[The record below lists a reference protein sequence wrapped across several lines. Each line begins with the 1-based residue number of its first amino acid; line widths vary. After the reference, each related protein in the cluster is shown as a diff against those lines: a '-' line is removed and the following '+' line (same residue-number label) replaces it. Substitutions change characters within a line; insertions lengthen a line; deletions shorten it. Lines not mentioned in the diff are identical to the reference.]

1 MLNHKPQ
8 LPLAPRQQGSF
19 IGLLISTILIAA
31 VIIALNSMAVLNY
44 QQDIPSKMLSIEM
57 LDDQAVQSPQQA
69 LQQSKEQWQPLLDKG
84 RQLGYNRGV
93 LWFRLQFEP
102 DSNYALEL
110 AAPYLDDVRFYVL
123 GAQGE
128 LLHEVHT
135 GDQQPFNQ
143 RPLASSSLLFPIQ
156 SNWLDPSYQ
165 YLFRVENTGA
175 IVFPLSY
182 LQREPQR
189 ALLQQRNVLH
199 GFFLGLMVFA
209 SLLAVLLSLVTQQH
223 SYALFSGLL
232 LCIAAIQAE
241 VNGFSFQWLWP
252 EHPGLNHLVEWGLP
266 LAILCCSGFVR
277 SFFRLQSPS
286 RLRQI
291 LLLIETLAVLILVA
305 TLIAQLLS
313 QPLILGYLK
322 QSAVYLMQF
331 CVLISLLTGLVMLR
345 KQPRRSAVFLLPMS
359 VLLGS
364 IVLAVLRVL
373 GVLSES
379 ALTLIA
385 LELGTTLAAIMM
397 VSSLLVE
404 IYLEKAAIARTQQL
418 LLDRN
423 LQLSQL
429 QQQEIQRSKISA
441 FYGLGSRLVLTEL
454 LNNQLSNPQIHYR
467 LLLIELQSFDQI
479 EAVLGQQK
487 TAEILQAYIN
497 QLQNFCL
504 KKAPAVVSL
513 GPAAHETLFS
523 LSPDK
528 LALLVLEQEF
538 VVVLTGLRKLM
549 NQKFSL
555 DGISPDFKPRYAS
568 VAVNHHDGENA
579 EALLAHGLLAL
590 TYVDKTASHRSYQP
604 QLAAESRQRLTL
616 ISELSKAAQSQQLNL
631 LFQPV
636 QDIAT
641 EQASSLEAFL
651 RWHHPTLGAISPAVF
666 IPLAE
671 EAGLMNNLTAWVY
684 SQARKSQNQLLGLG
698 LSLPISINLSAQD
711 LANSQLI
718 NTILQHEQKYPKAQ
732 RVKFELAESAMN
744 LDTPSSQRSLDLIKK
759 SGTVL
764 VMDDFGAGQSFIGKL
779 ASLPISEIKIDMAL
793 LSMLGTQKE
802 MLMAAAIKLGK
813 SLDLIVICEGVEH
826 QKQYD
831 FLTMHNA
838 DAVQGYLVA
847 RPMPLDELIV
857 FLTAKLQK
865 NATTQTMLATEAK
878 ITAKS
883 G

>member
-1 MLNHKPQ
+1 MTTHKRQ
-8 LPLAPRQQGSF
+8 LHLQHRQQGSF
-19 IGLLISTILIAA
+19 TGLLLSTVLIAA
-31 VIIALNSMAVLNY
+31 VIIALNSLAVLSY
-44 QQDIPSKMLSIEM
+44 QQEVPAKTVSIMM
-57 LDDQAVQSPQQA
+57 LDDQAVQTPQQA
-69 LQQSKEQWQPLLDKG
+69 LQQAAAQWQPLLDKG
-84 RQLGYNRGV
+84 RQLGYHRGS
-93 LWFRLQFEP
+93 LWFKLQFEP
-102 DSNYALEL
+102 DANFALEL
-110 AAPYLDDVRFYVL
+110 AAPYLDDVQFYVL
-123 GAQGE
+123 NANSDVV
-128 LLHEVHT
+128 HEVHT
-135 GDQQPFNQ
+135 GDQLPFAQ

-156 SNWLDPSYQ
+156 PDWINESYQ
-165 YLFRVENTGA
+165 YLFRLENSGA
-175 IVFPLSY
+175 IVFPLHY
-182 LQREPQR
+182 LARDQQL

-209 SLLAVLLSLVTQQH
+209 SLLAVLLALVTQQH
-223 SYALFSGLL
+223 SYALFSALL
-232 LCIAAIQAE
+232 LCIAAVQAE

-252 EHPGLNHLVEWGLP
+252 KNPGLNHLVEWGLP
-266 LAILCCSGFVR
+266 LAVLCCCGFVR
-277 SFFRLQSPS
+277 SFFQLQPPS
-286 RLRQI
+286 RLRLM
-291 LLLIETLAVLILVA
+291 LLLIELAAVLLLMA
-305 TLIAQLLS
+305 TVVCQLLA
-313 QPLILGYLK
+313 QPVVLGYLK
-322 QSAVYLMQF
+322 QSAVYLMQL
-331 CVLISLLTGLVMLR
+331 CVLASVITGLVMLR
-345 KQPRRSAVFLLPMS
+345 QQPRRAVVFLLPMS

-373 GVLSES
+373 GILSES

-385 LELGTTLAAIMM
+385 LELGTTLAAILM

-454 LNNQLSNPQIHYR
+454 LNNQLAHPNLHYR

-487 TAEILQAYIN
+487 TAEILQAYIS
-497 QLQNFCL
+497 QLQTFC
-504 KKAPAVVSL
+504 KQRAPAVVSL
-513 GPAAHETLFS
+513 GPASHETLFS

-528 LALLVLEQEF
+528 LALLVLEQDF
-538 VVVLTGLRKLM
+538 VLVLTGLRKLM

-568 VAVNHHDGENA
+568 VAVNRTYGDDA

-590 TYVDKTASHRSYQP
+590 TYVEKTASHRSYQP

-616 ISELSKAAQSQQLNL
+616 ISELAKATQSQQLNL

-641 EQASSLEAFL
+641 QQASSLEAFL
-651 RWHHPTLGAISPAVF
+651 RWQHPTLGAVSPAVF

-684 SQARKSQNQLLGLG
+684 SQARKSQNQLFGLG
-698 LSLPISINLSAQD
+698 FALPVSINLSAQD

-718 NTILQHEQKYPKAQ
+718 QTILQHEQKYPKAQ

-744 LDTPSSQRSLDLIKK
+744 LDTPASQRSLEQIKK

-802 MLMAAAIKLGK
+802 MLLAAAIKLGK
-813 SLDLIVICEGVEH
+813 SLDLTVICEGVEH

-831 FLTMHNA
+831 FLTLHNA

-847 RPMPLDELIV
+847 RPMPLDDLIAYLSAQQQQV
-857 FLTAKLQK
+857 PD
-865 NATTQTMLATEAK
+865 NADEVVAQTGQA
-878 ITAKS
+878 
-883 G
+883 

>member
-1 MLNHKPQ
+1 MPSY
-8 LPLAPRQQGSF
+8 RQQLHLLHRQRGSF
-19 IGLLISTILIAA
+19 FGLLLSTFVIAA
-31 VIIALNSMAVLNY
+31 VIIALNSLAVLSY
-44 QQDIPSKMLSIEM
+44 QQEIPSKTIRIDM
-57 LDDQAVQSPQQA
+57 LDDQAVQTPQQA
-69 LQQSKEQWQPLLDKG
+69 LQQAATQWQPLLDKG
-84 RQLGYNRGV
+84 RQLGYNRGS
-93 LWFRLQFEP
+93 LWFRLQLEADAAF
-102 DSNYALEL
+102 ALEL
-110 AAPYLDDVRFYVL
+110 AAPYLDDVQFYVL
-123 GAQGE
+123 NAQGD
-128 LLHEVHT
+128 LVYQVHT
-135 GDQQPFNQ
+135 GDQQPFSQ

-156 SNWLDPSYQ
+156 QAWVEQPHQ

-175 IVFPLSY
+175 MVFPLHY
-182 LQREPQR
+182 LHRDSQLS
-189 ALLQQRNVLH
+189 LLQQRNVLH

-209 SLLAVLLSLVTQQH
+209 SLLAVLLALVTQQH

-232 LCIAAIQAE
+232 LSIAAVQAE
-241 VNGFSFQWLWP
+241 INGFSFQWLWP
-252 EHPGLNHLVEWGLP
+252 DKPALNHLVEWGLP
-266 LAILCCSGFVR
+266 LAVWCCSGFVR
-277 SFFRLQSPS
+277 SFFHLDAPS
-286 RLRQI
+286 RLRQM
-291 LLLIETLAVLILVA
+291 LLLIEAVAVLLLLV
-305 TLIAQLLS
+305 TVIGQLLN
-313 QPLILGYLK
+313 QPVLLGHLK
-322 QSAVYLMQF
+322 QIAIYLMQC
-331 CVLISLLTGLVMLR
+331 CVLVSLLTGLVMLR
-345 KQPRRSAVFLLPMS
+345 KQPRRSVVFLLPMS
-359 VLLGS
+359 VLLVS

-373 GVLSES
+373 GILSES

-404 IYLEKAAIARTQQL
+404 IYLEKAAITRTQQL

-454 LNNQLSNPQIHYR
+454 LNNQLSNPLQHYR
-467 LLLIELQSFDQI
+467 LLLIELQNFDQI
-479 EAVLGQQK
+479 EAVLGQHK
-487 TAEILQAYIN
+487 TAEILQAYIE
-497 QLQNFCL
+497 QLQDYCL
-504 KKAPAVVSL
+504 KRAPAVVSL
-513 GPAAHETLFS
+513 GSASHETLFA

-528 LALLVLEQEF
+528 LALLVLEQDF

-555 DGISPDFKPRYAS
+555 EGISPDFKPRYAS
-568 VAVNHHDGENA
+568 VAVNHPHGDDA
-579 EALLAHGLLAL
+579 EAILAHGLLAL
-590 TYVDKTASHRSYQP
+590 TYVEKTASHRSYQP

-616 ISELSKAAQSQQLNL
+616 ISELAKATQTQQLNL

-641 EQASSLEAFL
+641 ERATSLEAFL
-651 RWHHPTLGAISPAVF
+651 RWQHPTLGAISPAVF

-684 SQARKSQNQLLGLG
+684 SQARKCQNRLTALGFM
-698 LSLPISINLSAQD
+698 LPISINLSAQD

-718 NTILQHEQKYPKAQ
+718 HTILQHELKYPKAQ

-744 LDTPSSQRSLDLIKK
+744 LETPASQRSLELIKK

-813 SLDLIVICEGVEH
+813 SLELTVICEGVEH

-838 DAVQGYLVA
+838 DAVQGYFVA
-847 RPMPLDELIV
+847 RPMPLDELIDY
-857 FLTAKLQK
+857 LTAQ
-865 NATTQTMLATEAK
+865 QSGEAEVVLNRDRVV
-878 ITAKS
+878 
-883 G
+883 

>member
-1 MLNHKPQ
+1 MRTPKQQ
-8 LPLAPRQQGSF
+8 LQLSQRQRGSF
-19 IGLLISTILIAA
+19 IGLLLSTVLIAA
-31 VIIALNSMAVLNY
+31 VIIALNSLAVLSY
-44 QQDIPSKMLSIEM
+44 QQEVPRKTISIVM
-57 LDDQAVQSPQQA
+57 LDDQAVQTPQQA
-69 LQQSKEQWQPLLDKG
+69 LQQSDSQWQPLLDKG
-84 RQLGYNRGV
+84 RQLGYHRGA
-93 LWFRLQFEP
+93 LWFKLQFEP
-102 DSNYALEL
+102 DPDFALEL
-110 AAPYLDDVRFYVL
+110 AAPYLDDVRFYVVN
-123 GAQGE
+123 AAGE
-128 LLHEVHT
+128 LISEVHT
-135 GDQQPFNQ
+135 GDQQPFAK
-143 RPLASSSLLFPIQ
+143 RPVASSSLLFPIQ
-156 SNWLDPSYQ
+156 SSWLNQPYQ
-165 YLFRVENTGA
+165 YLFRVENSGA
-175 IVFPLSY
+175 TVFPLHY
-182 LQREPQR
+182 LQTEKQL

-209 SLLAVLLSLVTQQH
+209 SLLAVLLALVTQQH

-232 LCIAAIQAE
+232 LCIAAVQTEIS
-241 VNGFSFQWLWP
+241 GFSFQWLWP
-252 EHPGLNHLVEWGLP
+252 TQPGLNHLVEWGLP
-266 LAILCCSGFVR
+266 LAVLCCGGFVR
-277 SFFRLQSPS
+277 SFFALQKPS
-286 RLRQI
+286 RLRR
-291 LLLIETLAVLILVA
+291 LFLLIEALAALLLMVTLVC
-305 TLIAQLLS
+305 QLLAL
-313 QPLILGYLK
+313 PVILGYMK
-322 QSAVYLMQF
+322 QSAVYLMQV
-331 CVLISLLTGLVMLR
+331 CVLVSLVAGILMLR
-345 KQPRRSAVFLLPMS
+345 QQPRRAAVFLLPMS
-359 VLLGS
+359 VLLAS
-364 IVLAVLRVL
+364 IILAALRVL
-373 GVLSES
+373 GVLPES

-385 LELGTTLAAIMM
+385 LELGTTLAAILM

-423 LQLSQL
+423 VQLSQL

-454 LNNQLSNPQIHYR
+454 LNNQLANPTVHYR
-467 LLLIELQSFDQI
+467 LLLLELQSFDQI

-487 TAEILQAYIN
+487 TAEILKAYIN
-497 QLQNFCL
+497 QLQTFCQQ
-504 KKAPAVVSL
+504 KAPGVVSL
-513 GPAAHETLFS
+513 GPGSHETLFS

-528 LALLVLEQEF
+528 LALLVLDQDF

-568 VAVNHHDGENA
+568 VAVNPTYGEDA
-579 EALLAHGLLAL
+579 EALLAHCLLAL
-590 TYVDKTASHRSYQP
+590 TYVEKTASHRSYQP

-616 ISELSKAAQSQQLNL
+616 ISELAKATQNQQLHL

-641 EQASSLEAFL
+641 QQASSLEAFL
-651 RWHHPTLGAISPAVF
+651 RWQHPSLGAISPAVF

-684 SQARKSQNQLLGLG
+684 SQARKSQNQLQGLG
-698 LSLPISINLSAQD
+698 FAIPVSINLSAQD

-718 NTILQHEQKYPKAQ
+718 QTILQHEQKYPQTQ

-744 LDTPSSQRSLDLIKK
+744 LETPASQRSLELIRK
-759 SGTVL
+759 SGTLL

-813 SLDLIVICEGVEH
+813 SLDLTVICEGVEH

-831 FLTMHNA
+831 FLTIHNA
-838 DAVQGYLVA
+838 DAVQGYLIA

-857 FLTAKLQK
+857 YLTAEQQK
-865 NATTQTMLATEAK
+865 TTTSVTAQSTANAK
-878 ITAKS
+878 TAKS

>member
-1 MLNHKPQ
+1 MVMPTYNQQ
-8 LPLAPRQQGSF
+8 LQRPPRQHGSF
-19 IGLLISTILIAA
+19 AGLLLSTLLIAV
-31 VIIALNSMAVLNY
+31 VIIALNSLAVLSY
-44 QQDIPSKMLSIEM
+44 QQDIPRKTLSIAL
-57 LDDQAVQSPQQA
+57 LDDPAVQSPQQA
-69 LQQSKEQWQPLLDKG
+69 LQQAPEQWQPLLEKG
-84 RQLGYNRGV
+84 QQLGYDRGT

-102 DSNYALEL
+102 DAAFALEL
-110 AAPYLDDVRFYVL
+110 AAPYLDDVQFFVL
-123 GAQGE
+123 NANNE
-128 LLHEVHT
+128 LVYEVQT
-135 GDQQPFNQ
+135 GDQFPFAN
-143 RPLASSSLLFPIQ
+143 RPLPSSSLLFPIQ
-156 SNWLDPSYQ
+156 PEWVGQPYQ
-165 YLFRVENTGA
+165 YLFRIQNSGA
-175 IVFPLSY
+175 IVFPLHY
-182 LQREPQR
+182 LQTESQLN
-189 ALLQQRNVLH
+189 LLQQRNVLH

-209 SLLAVLLSLVTQQH
+209 SLLAVLLALVTQQH

-232 LCIAAIQAE
+232 LCIAAVQAE

-252 EHPGLNHLVEWGLP
+252 GSPQLNHLVEWGLP
-266 LAILCCSGFVR
+266 LAVLCCSGFVR
-277 SFFRLQSPS
+277 SFFQLQSPS
-286 RLRQI
+286 RLRLV
-291 LLLIETLAVLILVA
+291 LLLIEIVAFLLLAA
-305 TLIAQLLS
+305 TLVCQLLAK
-313 QPLILGYLK
+313 PVVLGYLK
-322 QSAVYLMQF
+322 QGTVYLMQL
-331 CVLISLLTGLVMLR
+331 CVLTSICTGLVMLR
-345 KQPRRSAVFLLPMS
+345 RQPRRAAVFLLPMS
-359 VLLGS
+359 VLMTS
-364 IVLAVLRVL
+364 IVLAALRVM
-373 GVLSES
+373 GVLPES

-385 LELGTTLAAIMM
+385 LELGTTLAAILM

-418 LLDRN
+418 LLERN

-429 QQQEIQRSKISA
+429 QQLEIQRSKISA

-454 LNNQLSNPQIHYR
+454 LNNQLANPQLHYR
-467 LLLIELQSFDQI
+467 LLLLELQSFDQI

-497 QLQNFCL
+497 QLQNFCQRR
-504 KKAPAVVSL
+504 APAVVSL
-513 GPAAHETLFS
+513 GPAPHETIFS

-528 LALLVLEQEF
+528 LALLVQEQDF

-568 VAVNHHDGENA
+568 VAVNHSYGEDA

-590 TYVDKTASHRSYQP
+590 TYVEKTASHRSYQP

-616 ISELSKAAQSQQLNL
+616 ISELAKATQNQQLNL

-641 EQASSLEAFL
+641 QQASSLEAFL
-651 RWHHPTLGAISPAVF
+651 RWQHPTLGAISPAIF

-684 SQARKSQNQLLGLG
+684 SQARKSQNQLHGLG
-698 LSLPISINLSAQD
+698 FALPVSINLSAQD

-718 NTILQHEQKYPKAQ
+718 QTMLQHEQKYPKTQ

-744 LDTPSSQRSLDLIKK
+744 LDTPASQRSLELIKK

-802 MLMAAAIKLGK
+802 MLLAAAIKLGK

-831 FLTMHNA
+831 FLTLHNA
-838 DAVQGYLVA
+838 DAVQGYLIA
-847 RPMPLDELIV
+847 RPMPLDELV
-857 FLTAKLQK
+857 VYLRSQQPNSLEQQREVAV
-865 NATTQTMLATEAK
+865 
-878 ITAKS
+878 KS
-883 G
+883 GQA

>member
-1 MLNHKPQ
+1 MPRSKQQ
-8 LPLAPRQQGSF
+8 LPPSQRQRASF
-19 IGLLISTILIAA
+19 IGLLLSTVLIAA
-31 VIIALNSMAVLNY
+31 VIIALNSLAVLSY
-44 QQDIPSKMLSIEM
+44 QQDIPRKAISILM
-57 LDDQAVQSPQQA
+57 LDDQAVQTPQQA
-69 LQQSKEQWQPLLDKG
+69 LQQTADQWQPLLEKG
-84 RQLGYNRGV
+84 RQLGYDRGS
-93 LWFRLQFEP
+93 LWFKLAFTP
-102 DSNYALEL
+102 DPDFALEL

-123 GAQGE
+123 NGQGE
-128 LLHEVHT
+128 LVYQVDT
-135 GDQQPFNQ
+135 GDQQPFTN
-143 RPLASSSLLFPIQ
+143 RPLASSTFLFPIQ
-156 SNWLDPSYQ
+156 QAWLGEPYQ
-165 YLFRVENTGA
+165 FLFRVENSGA
-175 IVFPLSY
+175 IVFPLHY
-182 LQREPQR
+182 LHTDKQV

-209 SLLAVLLSLVTQQH
+209 SLLAVLLALVTQQH

-232 LCIAAIQAE
+232 LCIAAVQAE
-241 VNGFSFQWLWP
+241 INGFSFQWLWP
-252 EHPGLNHLVEWGLP
+252 AHPALNHLVEWGLP
-266 LAILCCSGFVR
+266 LAILCCCGFVR
-277 SFFRLQSPS
+277 SFFALQKPS
-286 RLRQI
+286 RLRQL
-291 LLLIETLAVLILVA
+291 LLLIEVMAILLLLA
-305 TLIAQLLS
+305 TLVCQLLA
-313 QPLILGYLK
+313 QPVILGYLK
-322 QSAVYLMQF
+322 QGTVYLMQL
-331 CVLISLLTGLVMLR
+331 CVLVSLVTGLLMVR
-345 KQPRRSAVFLLPMS
+345 QQPRRAAVFLLPMS
-359 VLLGS
+359 VLLAS
-364 IVLAVLRVL
+364 IVLAALRVM
-373 GVLSES
+373 GILSES

-385 LELGTTLAAIMM
+385 LELGTTLAAILM

-418 LLDRN
+418 LLERN

-454 LNNQLSNPQIHYR
+454 LNNQLQSPNVHYR
-467 LLLIELQSFDQI
+467 LLLVELQSFDQI

-487 TAEILQAYIN
+487 TAEILQAYIE
-497 QLQNFCL
+497 QLQTFCQR
-504 KKAPAVVSL
+504 KAPGVVSL
-513 GPAAHETLFS
+513 GPAPHETLFS

-528 LALLVLEQEF
+528 LALLVLEQDF

-568 VAVNHHDGENA
+568 VAINRTYGEDA
-579 EALLAHGLLAL
+579 EALLAHCLLAL
-590 TYVDKTASHRSYQP
+590 TYVEKTASHRAYQP
-604 QLAAESRQRLTL
+604 QLSAESRQRLTL
-616 ISELSKAAQSQQLNL
+616 ISELAKATQNQQLHL

-636 QDIAT
+636 QEIASQ
-641 EQASSLEAFL
+641 QASSLEAFL
-651 RWHHPTLGAISPAVF
+651 RWQHPTLGAISPAVF

-698 LSLPISINLSAQD
+698 FSVPVSINLSAQD

-718 NTILQHEQKYPKAQ
+718 QTILTHELKYPKAQ

-744 LDTPSSQRSLDLIKK
+744 LDTPSSQRSLELIRK

-779 ASLPISEIKIDMAL
+779 ASLPIREIKIDMAL

-802 MLMAAAIKLGK
+802 MLLAAAIKLGK
-813 SLDLIVICEGVEH
+813 SLDLTVICEGVEH

-831 FLTMHNA
+831 FLTIHNA
-838 DAVQGYLVA
+838 DAVQGYWIA

-857 FLTAKLQK
+857 YLNEAKPANAASTTDRASETAK
-865 NATTQTMLATEAK
+865 
-878 ITAKS
+878 TAKS